1 MYECESWTV
10 KKTEC
15 QRIDAF
21 KLWCWRRLES
31 PLACK
36 EIKSVN
42 PKGNQPWIFIG
53 KTGAK
58 AEAPVLWPPDSK
70 SQLIGKDPDAGKNWG
85 QEEWQ
90 RMRWLNVITDSMDM
104 RLRKLSE
111 IVKDREVWCAAV
123 HRVEKSRIWLSNW
136 TTIQKC
142 KRQSLG
148 WRDPLEKGM
157 ANHFSIL
164 AWKIPWTE
172 EPGWLQP
179 MGSQRVEHSLE
190 SEHTQ
195 SFSSHLSGQVNCH
208 GIIVLVFK

>member
-123 HRVEKSRIWLSNW
+123 QRVEKSRIWLSNW
-136 TTIQKC
+136 TASGMWGCENTWNLKPWLHQLAFC
-142 KRQSLG
+142 FFWLCWVFTATCRLSLIVV
-148 WRDPLEKGM
+148 LSLLVVV
-157 ANHFSIL
+157 ASLL
-164 AWKIPWTE
+164 A
-172 EPGWLQP
+172 
-179 MGSQRVEHSLE
+179 EHG
-190 SEHTQ
+190 
-195 SFSSHLSGQVNCH
+195 F
-208 GIIVLVFK
+208 